1 MARSLDPATLVG
13 MLADEARLKAFAAVA
28 LGACTAAEVADRAGL
43 ETRAA
48 VKALERL
55 AGAGLVVDEPG
66 QGLRVEPAVFRDGA
80 KALAAAKPEVDPA
93 ALGATPEQVEVL
105 KNFLGDDGRLAR
117 IPAAHGKRLV
127 VLDFLSQQFE
137 PGRSYPERDVNFL
150 LGKFHRD
157 YAALRR
163 YLVDEGFLERRDNF
177 YWRAGGTF
185 EIDGA
190 ESSPKPTR

>member
-1 MARSLDPATLVG
+1 MPVPPEALVG

-28 LGACTAAEVADRAGL
+28 LGARTAAAVADAAGL
-43 ETRAA
+43 DTKAA

-66 QGLRVEPAVFRDGA
+66 EGLAVDPAVFREA
-80 KALAAAKPEVDPA
+80 ARAAAERRPDVDPKRF
-93 ALGATPEQVEVL
+93 GATDEQADVL
-105 KNFLGDDGRLAR
+105 RNFMTDDGRLER
-117 IPAAHGKRLV
+117 IPAVHSKRLV
-127 VLDFLSQQFE
+127 VLDFLSQKFE

-150 LGKFHRD
+150 LGTFYRD

-185 EIDGA
+185 DIDPA
-190 ESSPKPTR
+190 